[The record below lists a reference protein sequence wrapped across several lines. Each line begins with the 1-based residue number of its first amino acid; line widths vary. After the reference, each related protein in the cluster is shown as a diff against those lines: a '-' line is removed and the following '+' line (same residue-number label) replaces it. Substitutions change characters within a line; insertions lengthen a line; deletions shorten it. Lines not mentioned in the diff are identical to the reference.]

1 MNKILKAI
9 IFILI
14 SYITVSL
21 LISNVRVP
29 YEDTIRKVLFVVIL
43 VTLVMLFDKK
53 KLAYFGFRDPSK
65 ERLSLLLS
73 LLGVFTIYVI
83 FHGFSFSLTSPSLL
97 PAVYII
103 LCVSCEEVF
112 FCGYSQNVLQESL
125 RRIEAIILISLF
137 FCIYVFTSQW
147 IILVELFVLRLWL
160 AFLFSLNL
168 SLAPPLLG
176 RIAYIMFS
184 FF

>member
-21 LISNVRVP
+21 LISKVRVS
-29 YEDTIRKVLFVVIL
+29 YEDTIRKVLFVVVL
-43 VTLVMLFDKK
+43 VMLVMLFDKK
-53 KLAYFGFRDPSK
+53 KLAYFGFKNPSR
-65 ERLSLLLS
+65 ERLSMLLS
-73 LLGVFTIYVI
+73 LLGVFAIYVI
-83 FHGFSFSLTSPSLL
+83 FHGFSLSLTSPSLL
-97 PAVYII
+97 PTMCII
-103 LCVSCEEVF
+103 LRAFCEEVF

-125 RRIEAIILISLF
+125 GRIEAIILVSLF
-137 FCIYVFTSQW
+137 FCIYAFTSQW
-147 IILVELFVLRLWL
+147 MILAELLVLRLWL

-176 RIAYIMFS
+176 RVAYIAFS